1 MRTRRPLGTRA
12 RERLDAARAATR
24 RPSVGGGDG
33 TNHQGY
39 DGARLD
45 ATTALGRTDVEPD
58 FRGTDRDPDIPTAER
73 EAVYERSRGEGDVRR
88 CEATASRRC
97 SGVAVHLHH
106 RKLRRHGDHRAVNL
120 LDVCAQCHHDI
131 HAQPAAS
138 YLRGLMVRSADD
150 PATVALT
157 PGVLPVLA

>member
-45 ATTALGRTDVEPD
+45 ATTVLGRTDVEPD

-73 EAVYERSRGEGDVRR
+73 ETCAAAKRRPPVGAPESPFTCTTGNSGDT
-88 CEATASRRC
+88 ATIGR
-97 SGVAVHLHH
+97 
-106 RKLRRHGDHRAVNL
+106 
-120 LDVCAQCHHDI
+120 
-131 HAQPAAS
+131 
-138 YLRGLMVRSADD
+138 
-150 PATVALT
+150 
-157 PGVLPVLA
+157 